1 MAKLAI
7 RLRKLHFRGFRIR
20 DRQRSVGISALQI
33 DRATDLGEPFFGVAL
48 GCNNRPKATLPTT
61 DLGEVSTP
69 MRSILTAAL
78 RSVCCSRNPLNSSSF
93 HSWVI

>member
-20 DRQRSVGISALQI
+20 DRQRSVGISAMQI

-48 GCNNRPKATLPTT
+48 GVQQSSQGHSADHGPRRGFDADAKHPYSCLAVGMLQPQ
-61 DLGEVSTP
+61 
-69 MRSILTAAL
+69 SIK
-78 RSVCCSRNPLNSSSF
+78 RSSF